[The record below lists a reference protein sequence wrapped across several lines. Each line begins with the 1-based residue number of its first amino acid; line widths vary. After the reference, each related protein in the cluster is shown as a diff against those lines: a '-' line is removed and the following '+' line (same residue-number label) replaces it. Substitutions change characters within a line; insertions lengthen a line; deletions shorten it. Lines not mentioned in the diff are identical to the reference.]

1 MDGLEIHFMVQR
13 AGLTDELG
21 KRESEEFLEL
31 LLGWRNEL
39 VSLLFF
45 RAVPPNCCHV
55 LAHAENSLRRARGR
69 RDRPTGHTEPC
80 SSRLATQPLVAADPS
95 GSSAWRRTFIWSP
108 VGAAKGVRR
117 EGQ

>member
-13 AGLTDELG
+13 AGLTDEMG

-31 LLGWRNEL
+31 HLGWRNEL

-55 LAHAENSLRRARGR
+55 LAHAENSLCRARGWEGWPQGPQR
-69 RDRPTGHTEPC
+69 PGPTGHTEPC

-95 GSSAWRRTFIWSP
+95 GRSAWWRTFF
-108 VGAAKGVRR
+108 
-117 EGQ
+117 